1 MSNRQRILIVDD
13 ERDVVTG
20 FRRVFERDNIDVEAA
35 HSGQEA
41 LAAIRRNRPD
51 LVLMDLR
58 MPGMDGLEA
67 LQKIHASDPRLIVI
81 MMTAFGTSA
90 SVIKAM
96 KHGAYDYLI
105 KPFSIEKLREV
116 VFEALK
122 VSADMN
128 TLVTYEPR
136 LGEEEHGDM
145 IIGKSEAMR
154 QVFKTIGQVANSKAT
169 VLITGESGTGKEL
182 IARAIYTHSDRAGAP
197 FIAINCAAI
206 PEALLESELFGHERG
221 AFTSA
226 VNRRAG
232 KFELANAGTLFL
244 DEIGDMSLPTQ
255 TKILRVLQS
264 GEFERIGGGDLI
276 NVDVRIIAATN
287 QPLEAMI
294 EDGTFRNDLYYRLNV
309 VRVELP
315 PLRERR
321 EDIPYL
327 IEYFLRK
334 EVKNHRARDINISSS
349 AMEKLQEWDW
359 PGNVRELEN
368 TIRNAVLTTKSDTI
382 LPADIRLQG
391 EGHERPAGGAAA
403 RGPIATQPSS
413 GKMPRIDTTPRVVED
428 FTFSDVEEM
437 IAPIFELLVSARE
450 RGNKF
455 STFDVAERALLVH
468 ALNQTR
474 GNQLRAS
481 RLLGITRSTLRK
493 RIARYGIQLDTKVRT
508 INPDD
513 ES

>member
-1 MSNRQRILIVDD
+1 MTTRQRILIVDD

-20 FRRVFERDNIDVEAA
+20 FRRVFERDNVEVEAA

-58 MPGMDGLEA
+58 MPGMDGMET
-67 LQKIHASDPRLIVI
+67 LQKIHAMDSRLLVI

-122 VSADMN
+122 VASDTN
-128 TLVTYEPR
+128 TMVTYEPR
-136 LGEEEHGDM
+136 MGEEDHGDA
-145 IIGKSEAMR
+145 IIGKSEVMR
-154 QVFKTIGQVANSKAT
+154 QVFKTIGQVANSNAT

-182 IARAIYTHSDRAGAP
+182 IARAIHTHSDRAGSP

-206 PEALLESELFGHERG
+206 PESLLESELFGHERG

-226 VNRRAG
+226 VARRAG
-232 KFELANAGTLFL
+232 KFELANGGTLFL

-264 GEFERIGGGDLI
+264 GEFERIGGGDMI
-276 NVDVRIIAATN
+276 HVDVRIIAATN
-287 QPLEAMI
+287 QPLEMMI
-294 EDGTFRNDLYYRLNV
+294 EDGAFRNDLYYRLNV
-309 VRVELP
+309 VRIEMP
-315 PLRERR
+315 PLRDRR

-334 EVKNHRARDINISSS
+334 EVRNHRGREVNISSA
-349 AMEKLQEWDW
+349 AMEKLKGWDW

-368 TIRNAVLTTKSDTI
+368 TIRNVVLTTKGDTI
-382 LPADIRLQG
+382 KPADIRFHGDGVEKPSGASQGTPGQG
-391 EGHERPAGGAAA
+391 EKRS
-403 RGPIATQPSS
+403 RV
-413 GKMPRIDTTPRVVED
+413 PRLDTTPRVVED

-437 IAPIFELLVSARE
+437 IAPIFELLVAARE

-468 ALNQTR
+468 ALNETR
-474 GNQLRAS
+474 GNQLRAAK
-481 RLLGITRSTLRK
+481 LLGITRSTLRK
-493 RIARYGIQLDTKVRT
+493 RIARYGIQLDTRVRT
-508 INPDD
+508 IDPDD